1 MPNLLLSSIKTT
13 VGGLTS
19 IKDVDK
25 HLRRTLSQLINNIN
39 DTYYAVPVLA
49 EVKKVYATE
58 EDLEN
63 DDDGVPKY
71 EYLGG
76 IEFKEVTKK
85 SGTSKGIPA
94 KSLNSNLTQ
103 IPVEGEYV
111 LIQRFFG
118 EYYYTPQVNIFNNP
132 NNSSYQG
139 FSTRFKSKATHRDS
153 SKTIETDNTGIAE
166 NKSAAQVRT
175 LGDKFLSNFNLRQII
190 PEEGNVTLNGRFGNS
205 IRLGSNIKN
214 GTPNIRIRAGQ
225 DTQYDDVNILAKENI
240 NKDASS
246 IYLSTNEPVSIFNP
260 SFPNKRVEGKSIVLN
275 SDKLFFNGKNGDVN
289 IRASKD
295 VIIEGESV
303 IINAK
308 KGQTIKMGDP
318 RAPMLPTVNG
328 QKLFELFTGLM
339 KLLSAVPKISNP
351 ATAVQAGKDIL
362 KELPKVTK
370 QVKNKE
376 FLNMQVMTADPGFK
390 VPNIPPK
397 KPLPDTD
404 VSLAKKKTGVKI
416 KKKPSLGDLK
426 Q

>member
-1 MPNLLLSSIKTT
+1 MANYTKPFKDLTNTTPLSRVARQSEISSYVKNIINTSHVDFHQSEAFEVSEVILDNVRDFGAVRGTFVDDPEQLMVTDLVLPLMPNIM
-13 VGGLTS
+13 
-19 IKDVDK
+19 
-25 HLRRTLSQLINNIN
+25 H
-39 DTYYAVPVLA
+39 
-49 EVKKVYATE
+49 
-58 EDLEN
+58 
-63 DDDGVPKY
+63 
-71 EYLGG
+71 
-76 IEFKEVTKK
+76 
-85 SGTSKGIPA
+85 
-94 KSLNSNLTQ
+94 
-103 IPVEGEYV
+103 IPVVGEHV
-111 LIQRFFG
+111 AVI
-118 EYYYTPQVNIFNNP
+118 EYNEQLYYTGIINR
-132 NNSSYQG
+132 NNSPNVNDRLGTAG
-139 FSTRFKSKATHRDS
+139 FVEPNTVYGKTFKQKPNVRRL
-153 SKTIETDNTGIAE
+153 
-166 NKSAAQVRT
+166 AANE
-175 LGDKFLSNFNLRQII
+175 GDITV
-190 PEEGNVTLNGRFGNS
+190 EGRFGNS
-205 IRLGSNIKN
+205 IKLGSNTKN
-214 GTPNIRIRAGQ
+214 GAANLRIRAGQ

-362 KELPKVTK
+362 KELPNVTK

-397 KPLPDTD
+397 KPLPDPD
-404 VSLAKKKTGVKI
+404 VALAKKKTGVKI

>member
-1 MPNLLLSSIKTT
+1 M
-13 VGGLTS
+13 
-19 IKDVDK
+19 
-25 HLRRTLSQLINNIN
+25 
-39 DTYYAVPVLA
+39 
-49 EVKKVYATE
+49 
-58 EDLEN
+58 
-63 DDDGVPKY
+63 
-71 EYLGG
+71 
-76 IEFKEVTKK
+76 
-85 SGTSKGIPA
+85 
-94 KSLNSNLTQ
+94 
-103 IPVEGEYV
+103 
-111 LIQRFFG
+111 
-118 EYYYTPQVNIFNNP
+118 
-132 NNSSYQG
+132 
-139 FSTRFKSKATHRDS
+139 
-153 SKTIETDNTGIAE
+153 
-166 NKSAAQVRT
+166 
-175 LGDKFLSNFNLRQII
+175 
-190 PEEGNVTLNGRFGNS
+190 
-205 IRLGSNIKN
+205 
-214 GTPNIRIRAGQ
+214 
-225 DTQYDDVNILAKENI
+225 
-240 NKDASS
+240 
-246 IYLSTNEPVSIFNP
+246 
-260 SFPNKRVEGKSIVLN
+260 
-275 SDKLFFNGKNGDVN
+275 FFNGKNGDVN

-397 KPLPDTD
+397 KPLPDPD
-404 VSLAKKKTGVKI
+404 VALAKKKTGVKI